1 MAKPEL
7 SGTKAGWFLSV
18 SLNKCGKNR
27 NKCKLFLVIVFLAY
41 GKKKHHEKKSFSLAK
56 LYYKYEENLLS

>member
-27 NKCKLFLVIVFLAY
+27 NKCKLFLVVVFLAY
-41 GKKKHHEKKSFSLAK
+41 GKKKNMKKTKFFFS
-56 LYYKYEENLLS
+56 